1 MERSNKIQI
10 LLKYCLAGAV
20 LFYLIVHPFTMVLY
34 KFEHHKNE
42 LSFSSFIST
51 FKNQFL
57 KSFDFSMSLMA
68 VFMTV
73 FGAILGLIIAVFFM
87 RFKKSLKL
95 ISDQNDLLVDNVVE
109 LIQKGESDKVEF
121 KSSVRYDYH
130 KGTPNKDLEL
140 VIAKTIVGF
149 LNCEGGN
156 LIVGVDDSGQILG
169 LEKDYKTLKNKNRD
183 GFEMKIHEIIANF
196 IDKRASFNVRVLL
209 YQIDQKDLA
218 LIHIKKSNQP
228 VYLLHKNDTIFYVR
242 MANSTQALSVKDAVK
257 YISERANS

>member
-1 MERSNKIQI
+1 MEKSNKIQTV
-10 LLKYCLAGAV
+10 LKYSFAGSV

-34 KFEHHKNE
+34 KFEHHKSE
-42 LSFSSFIST
+42 LTFSSFMTT

-73 FGAILGLIIAVFFM
+73 FGAVLGVVIAMFFI

-95 ISDQNDLLVDNVVE
+95 IADQNDLLADNIIE
-109 LIQKGESDKVEF
+109 LIKKGENEKVEF
-121 KSSVRYDYH
+121 KSSVRYDYQ
-130 KGTPNKDLEL
+130 KQTPNKDLEL

-156 LIVGVDDSGQILG
+156 LIIGVDDSGQILG

-183 GFEMKIHEIIANF
+183 GFEMKIHEIISNH
-196 IDKRASFNVRVLL
+196 IDKRASFNVNVLF
-209 YQIDQKDLA
+209 YQIEEKDVA
-218 LIHIKKSNQP
+218 LVHIKKSNQP
-228 VYLLHKNDTIFYVR
+228 MYLTHKNDTIFYVR

-257 YISERANS
+257 YISERGLN